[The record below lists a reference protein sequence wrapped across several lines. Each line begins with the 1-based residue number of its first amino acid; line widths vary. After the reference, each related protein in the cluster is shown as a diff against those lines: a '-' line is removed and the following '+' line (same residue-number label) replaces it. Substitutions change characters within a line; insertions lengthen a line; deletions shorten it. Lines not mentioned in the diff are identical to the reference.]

1 MKVYGLML
9 IFMASILEFGE
20 GCRDLSSYCL
30 YYRRSCGTN
39 YAYMYKNCRRTCGWC
54 PRVYVPQPCRD
65 VSSSYNCR
73 TWKYYNYCHYRSR
86 YYNSMKY
93 YCKRT
98 CGFCRTVRPT
108 RSPRKTIKK
117 PKVTI
122 KIRPPPRP
130 TTKTTTTKT
139 TTTTT
144 TTTRPTTKTTTTKTT
159 TKVPTTT
166 TTTTTR
172 TTTKM
177 PTTTTKTSTTIK
189 ATTTATTT
197 STTTKVPT
205 TWTTTKVEITKKNK
219 KVSVKKIIRSK
230 EDIFTGKSDNKD
242 IVDSC
247 TDLRPGFCHT
257 AGTSPFIYCQYK
269 AGRKHKLFLMLND
282 VCRKTCGLCGN
293 AKHCGYQRK
302 RPILPAGMKPFP
314 GGWTWQAAIYKDNNY
329 YCSGALIA
337 RRLVLTSLEC
347 AKKLQ
352 DVSEVSVR
360 LGIYSRNSNE
370 GQEYKVVSFTYYS
383 TPQEENAQHEISIL
397 TLETSAILNYY
408 VGLICLPDKDVEEK
422 AECFVTGWD
431 RPSPF
436 SDHSD
441 TLEETKMSILSEG
454 KCKKNFP
461 AKEMLKNRFCGKS
474 SMQKVRGDIGGPLV
488 CKSRTGYWALQG
500 LVYFGAS
507 QDDGRHRYTLFTN
520 IYKYRTWIN
529 DNIKR
534 SESIVNR
541 WEHVNEYS

>member
-1 MKVYGLML
+1 MKY
-9 IFMASILEFGE
+9 
-20 GCRDLSSYCL
+20 
-30 YYRRSCGTN
+30 
-39 YAYMYKNCRRTCGWC
+39 NCRRTCGF
-54 PRVYVPQPCRD
+54 
-65 VSSSYNCR
+65 
-73 TWKYYNYCHYRSR
+73 
-86 YYNSMKY
+86 
-93 YCKRT
+93 CK
-98 CGFCRTVRPT
+98 TVRPT
-108 RSPRKTIKK
+108 RRPRKTIKK

-144 TTTRPTTKTTTTKTT
+144 TTTTRPTTKTTTTRTT

-177 PTTTTKTSTTIK
+177 PTTTTTTSTTTK
-189 ATTTATTT
+189 VPMTTTTTSTTTKIPTMATTT
-197 STTTKVPT
+197 STTTKIPT
-205 TWTTTKVEITKKNK
+205 TWTTTKIEITKKNK
-219 KVSVKKIIRSK
+219 MVSV
-230 EDIFTGKSDNKD
+230 GKSYNKD
-242 IVDSC
+242 VVDSC
-247 TDLRPGFCHT
+247 ADLRPGFCQT
-257 AGTSPFIYCQYK
+257 AGSSPFTYCQYK

-293 AKHCGYQRK
+293 GKHCGYQRK
-302 RPILPAGMKPFP
+302 RPVLPAGMKPFP

-329 YCSGALIA
+329 YCSGVLIA

-352 DVSEVSVR
+352 DVSDVSVR

-370 GQEYKVVSFTYYS
+370 EQEYKVVSFTYYS

-397 TLETSAILNYY
+397 TLETSAILDYY
-408 VGLICLPDKDVEEK
+408 VSLICLPDKDVDEK

-431 RPSPF
+431 RSSPF
-436 SDHSD
+436 SDHSY
-441 TLEETKMSILSEG
+441 TLEETEMSVVPES

-461 AKEMLKNRFCGKS
+461 AKQMLKNKFCGKS
-474 SMQKVRGDIGGPLV
+474 SMRKVRGDIGGPLV
-488 CKSRTGYWALQG
+488 CKSKTGYWALHG